1 MTPKKQKSPVG
12 TGLNQQNSE
21 HQETAIGI
29 SIQREFVPSPD
40 ARMTTDILAESG
52 HESTQQRAAIVRL
65 HWLIAHNALVFHELS
80 DEVAAIAFRDAFE
93 ALVTVPI
100 FEDETHQY
108 WDALDTAREVA
119 RRIGN
124 SRITVVVRCL
134 DGYHGQD

>member
-1 MTPKKQKSPVG
+1 MSVQVSVESLSKCLWNGCPS
-12 TGLNQQNSE
+12 
-21 HQETAIGI
+21 ARGI
-29 SIQREFVPSPD
+29 R
-40 ARMTTDILAESG
+40 T
-52 HESTQQRAAIVRL
+52 
-65 HWLIAHNALVFHELS
+65 
-80 DEVAAIAFRDAFE
+80 
-93 ALVTVPI
+93 LVTVPI